1 MNTTRHTMQ
10 YYLEKE
16 QAAFSR
22 IPGMDQLIHAD
33 YEDMEALESRYPDA
47 AFALRTANNLFGG
60 DHEQNV
66 IHQTAYSA
74 ILNGEPV
81 PSVRF
86 RFEKDIAQ
94 YVSRHMWD

>member
-1 MNTTRHTMQ
+1 MQ
-10 YYLEKE
+10 TIMEKE

-22 IPGMDQLIHAD
+22 IPGMDKLLHAD
-33 YEDMEALESRYPDA
+33 LHTIEMLETQYPDA

-66 IHQTAYSA
+66 IHQNAYAA
-74 ILNGEPV
+74 ILKGDPI

-86 RFEKDIAQ
+86 RFEKDMAK
-94 YVSRHMWD
+94 YVDRHMWD